1 MVAPHWNPKATEI
14 TIVTEGEGIVQTV
27 CPSSSPSSAESK
39 KKSRRRGGRHG
50 HEERHEWGEPG
61 GGGDEGH
68 GSRSSSCRSS
78 VFRVKEG
85 DVFVVPRFH
94 PMAQMSF
101 NNDSFVFVGFSTL
114 LGQNHPR
121 FLAGKQSVLRAVGKE
136 VLALALG
143 QRNTSAV
150 EQLLAGQ
157 RDSTILSCISCSEEL
172 EEKAAEERKQQEE
185 EEGGGGK
192 GPSEREEEDQREREE
207 RERKERK
214 EEEQREREERDRK
227 EREEEDQREREGR
240 ERKEQEEDQ
249 REREERE
256 RNERKE
262 EEQRREQ
269 EEQQRTEKEERLRA
283 EEERR
288 RQEEKER
295 GGRRKKAVVATETNQ
310 GWKRVA
316 TSRRR
321 IACPRN

>member
-1 MVAPHWNPKATEI
+1 MVAPHWNPKATELA
-14 TIVTEGEGIVQTV
+14 IVTEGQGIVQTV

-101 NNDSFVFVGFSTL
+101 NNDSFVFVGFSTRM
-114 LGQNHPR
+114 GQNHPQ

-150 EQLLAGQ
+150 EQLLARQ
-157 RDSTILSCISCSEEL
+157 RDSTYCRASR
-172 EEKAAEERKQQEE
+172 A
-185 EEGGGGK
+185 
-192 GPSEREEEDQREREE
+192 PSSW
-207 RERKERK
+207 
-214 EEEQREREERDRK
+214 
-227 EREEEDQREREGR
+227 
-240 ERKEQEEDQ
+240 
-249 REREERE
+249 
-256 RNERKE
+256 
-262 EEQRREQ
+262 
-269 EEQQRTEKEERLRA
+269 
-283 EEERR
+283 RR
-288 RQEEKER
+288 RQCWR
-295 GGRRKKAVVATETNQ
+295 
-310 GWKRVA
+310 
-316 TSRRR
+316 
-321 IACPRN
+321 

>member
-207 RERKERK
+207 RER
-214 EEEQREREERDRK
+214 
-227 EREEEDQREREGR
+227 
-240 ERKEQEEDQ
+240 
-249 REREERE
+249 
-256 RNERKE
+256 NERKE